1 MLVRCL
7 TRAAGRLC
15 FEPGQEI
22 DLAEAD
28 AAELIAAGAAV
39 AVVAEVVEESPD
51 EPKTDGESDKPAG
64 RAKRRA

>member
-22 DLAEAD
+22 DLAQAD
-28 AAELIAAGAAV
+28 AEALIAAGAAV
-39 AVVAEVVEESPD
+39 LVPIEAVEVEAD
-51 EPKTDGESDKPAG
+51 EPKTDGQPDKPAN
-64 RAKRRA
+64 RTKRRA